1 MVELLKYE
9 IVSPEEK
16 VVSGEAESILVPGY
30 EGDFTVLSNH
40 AAYLSTLRP
49 GILKIF
55 SATENSE
62 YFVSS
67 GFAEVSTE
75 GLVVLAERALEKSNM
90 SKEEIDSMISD
101 LEAKIQ
107 VADGGDKDR
116 IEKKLSELKVLL

>member
-16 VVSGEAESILVPGY
+16 VASGEAESILVPGY

-75 GLVVLAERALEKSNM
+75 GLVVLAERALEKSSM
-90 SKEEIDSMISD
+90 SKEGIHSMISD

-107 VADGGDKDR
+107 VADGADKDR
-116 IEKKLSELKVLL
+116 IEKKLAELKGLL

>member
-16 VVSGEAESILVPGY
+16 VASGEAESILVPGY

-75 GLVVLAERALEKSNM
+75 GLVVLAERALEKSSM
-90 SKEEIDSMISD
+90 SKEEIYSMISD

-107 VADGGDKDR
+107 VADGGNKDR
-116 IEKKLSELKVLL
+116 IEKKLSELKALL

>member
-16 VVSGEAESILVPGY
+16 VASGEAESILVPGY

-75 GLVVLAERALEKSNM
+75 GLVVLAERALEKSSM
-90 SKEEIDSMISD
+90 SKEGIHSMISD

-107 VADGGDKDR
+107 VADGADKDR

>member
-75 GLVVLAERALEKSNM
+75 GLVVLAERALEKSSM
-90 SKEEIDSMISD
+90 SKEEIESMISD

-107 VADGGDKDR
+107 VADGCDKDR

>member
-16 VVSGEAESILVPGY
+16 VASGEAEPILVPGY

-55 SATENSE
+55 SATENCHDGLLKYLKSVSCTDFFFIKKVSHFGSE
-62 YFVSS
+62 TMFIEFIKKSFVN
-67 GFAEVSTE
+67 
-75 GLVVLAERALEKSNM
+75 KS
-90 SKEEIDSMISD
+90 
-101 LEAKIQ
+101 LC
-107 VADGGDKDR
+107 
-116 IEKKLSELKVLL
+116 